1 VASCWSNNSNG
12 LADNWQSE
20 TGNQT
25 MNYLD
30 PTEYLAYGLDATTPA
45 ALVAAASSM
54 INAHCRR
61 ATLAVAQ
68 YEERLRI
75 PPDRNTLRLTYLPLA
90 AVAPATTPI
99 VSAQGRYCIP
109 RRGEWPFD
117 DLRLDVA
124 LMFGLPGIWTSID
137 AAAIDYFAATGELTL
152 PLNIVGLWFS
162 EVDIVYTAGFS
173 VVPDAAKFACAQI
186 VRNAQATPAIN
197 VKAERLDRMYL
208 QYFAD
213 TLIDQTIRAMLSP
226 YVAQKVG

>member
-1 VASCWSNNSNG
+1 
-12 LADNWQSE
+12 
-20 TGNQT
+20 
-25 MNYLD
+25 MNYLSAS
-30 PTEYLAYGLDATTPA
+30 EYVAYGLDATTPD

-54 INAHCRR
+54 IDAHCRR
-61 ATLAVAQ
+61 ATLAVSQ

-75 PPDRNTLRLTYLPLA
+75 PPDRNTVRLTYLPLA
-90 AVAPATTPI
+90 VVAPATIPL

-124 LMFGLPGIWTSID
+124 LMFGLPGVWTAID
-137 AAAIDYFAATGELTL
+137 VTAIDYFADTGELTL

-173 VVPDAAKFACAQI
+173 TIPDPAKFACAQI
-186 VRNAQATPAIN
+186 VRNALATPALN
-197 VKAERLDRMYL
+197 VKAEHLDRMHL

-213 TLIDQTIRAMLSP
+213 TLIDQGVISMLAP

>member
-1 VASCWSNNSNG
+1 
-12 LADNWQSE
+12 
-20 TGNQT
+20 
-25 MNYLD
+25 MNYLAA
-30 PTEYLAYGLDATTPA
+30 TEYVTYGLDATTPD

-54 INAHCRR
+54 IDAHCRR
-61 ATLAVAQ
+61 ATLAVSQ

-75 PPDRNTLRLTYLPLA
+75 PPDRNTVRLTYLPLA
-90 AVAPATTPI
+90 IVAPATTPM

-124 LMFGLPGIWTSID
+124 LMFGLPGVWTAID
-137 AAAIDYFAATGELTL
+137 VTAIDYFANTGELTL

-173 VVPDAAKFACAQI
+173 TIPDPAKFACAQI
-186 VRNAQATPAIN
+186 VRNALATPALN
-197 VKAERLDRMYL
+197 VKAEHLDRMHL

-213 TLIDQTIRAMLSP
+213 TLVDQTVISMLAP

>member
-1 VASCWSNNSNG
+1 
-12 LADNWQSE
+12 
-20 TGNQT
+20 
-25 MNYLD
+25 MNYLSAS
-30 PTEYLAYGLDATTPA
+30 EYVTYGLDATTPD

-54 INAHCRR
+54 IDAHCRR

-75 PPDRNTLRLTYLPLA
+75 PPDRNTVRLTYLPLTT
-90 AVAPATTPI
+90 VAPATTPL

-124 LMFGLPGIWTSID
+124 LMFGLPGVWTEID
-137 AAAIDYFAATGELTL
+137 VAAIDYFAETGELTL

-173 VVPDAAKFACAQI
+173 TIPDPAKFACAQI
-186 VRNAQATPAIN
+186 VRNALATPALN
-197 VKAERLDRMYL
+197 VKAEHLDRMHL

-213 TLIDQTIRAMLSP
+213 TLIDQAVISMLAP

>member
-1 VASCWSNNSNG
+1 MTNL
-12 LADNWQSE
+12 LAA
-20 TGNQT
+20 GNALEHT
-25 MNYLD
+25 MNYLSAS
-30 PTEYLAYGLDATTPA
+30 EYLTYGLDATTPD

-54 INAHCRR
+54 IDAHCRR
-61 ATLAVAQ
+61 ATLGLAQ

-75 PPDRNTLRLTYLPLA
+75 PPDRNTVRLSYLPLA
-90 AVAPATTPI
+90 VAAPATTPL

-124 LMFGLPGIWTSID
+124 LMFGLPGVWTAIEVT
-137 AAAIDYFAATGELTL
+137 AIDYFAETGELTL

-173 VVPDAAKFACAQI
+173 TIPDPVKFACAQI
-186 VRNAQATPAIN
+186 VRNALATPALN
-197 VKAERLDRMYL
+197 VKAEHLDRMHL

-213 TLIDQTIRAMLSP
+213 TLVDQAVISMLAP

>member
-1 VASCWSNNSNG
+1 
-12 LADNWQSE
+12 
-20 TGNQT
+20 
-25 MNYLD
+25 MNYLA
-30 PTEYLAYGLDATTPA
+30 PAEYTAYGLDATTPD

-54 INAHCRR
+54 IDAHCRR
-61 ATLAVAQ
+61 PSLAVTQ
-68 YEERLRI
+68 YEERLRM
-75 PPDRNTLRLTYLPLA
+75 PPDRNTVRLTYLPLA
-90 AVAPATTPI
+90 ILAPATIPL

-124 LMFGLPGIWTSID
+124 LMFGLPGVWTAID
-137 AAAIDYFAATGELTL
+137 VNAIDYFANTGELTL

-173 VVPDAAKFACAQI
+173 TIPDPAKFACAQI
-186 VRNAQATPAIN
+186 VRNAMATPALN
-197 VKAERLDRMYL
+197 VKAGQLDRMHM

-213 TLIDQTIRAMLSP
+213 TLIDQGVISMLAP